1 MTTTTQ
7 MTQTGEDDMPEYISI
22 YEKPRRPRG
31 RPISKLTDEEKAQ
44 RYRDASKRFYDNNRE
59 QILIHKKKVNDLKRQ
74 NK

>member
-22 YEKPRRPRG
+22 YEKPRQKRG
-31 RPISKLTDEEKAQ
+31 RPISKLTVEEKAQ